1 MGLPTGKKVA
11 AAVTPKGGGGP
22 PKGGV
27 GKRVAAAGTSNGG
40 LGTKATITCWFTPLG
55 ESGARPGRGVYQG
68 R

>member
-27 GKRVAAAGTSNGG
+27 GKRVAAARTPNGV
-40 LGTKATITCWFTPLG
+40 LGTKATITSWFTPLG

>member
-22 PKGGV
+22 PKI
-27 GKRVAAAGTSNGG
+27 GKRVAAAGTPN
-40 LGTKATITCWFTPLG
+40 LGNKATITSWFTLLG